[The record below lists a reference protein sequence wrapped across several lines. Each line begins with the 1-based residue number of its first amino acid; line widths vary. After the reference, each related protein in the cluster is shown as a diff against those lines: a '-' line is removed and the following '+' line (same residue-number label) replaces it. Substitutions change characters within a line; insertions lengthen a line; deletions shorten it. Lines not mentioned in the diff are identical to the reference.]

1 MPHLQTCSDI
11 LRRLI
16 AKGDT
21 NGIPLAERAID
32 EYLRATPSEARK
44 SDLRLLQEDVLVQRN
59 AVLGSHRSF
68 AETIYNYIESKLMA
82 E

>member
-1 MPHLQTCSDI
+1 MPHLKTCQDI

-21 NGIPLAERAID
+21 NNIPFAERAVD
-32 EYLRATPSEARK
+32 EYLAATPPQARK
-44 SDLRLLQEDVLVQRN
+44 SGLRLLQEDILIQRN
-59 AVLGSHRSF
+59 AVLGSQRSF
-68 AETIYNYIESKLMA
+68 ADTVYSYIESKLTA